1 MKNSITANDMI
12 ANSEFSGVM
21 FIFSNIQV
29 CLEIFLKH

>member
-1 MKNSITANDMI
+1 MI

-21 FIFSNIQV
+21 IIFSNIQV